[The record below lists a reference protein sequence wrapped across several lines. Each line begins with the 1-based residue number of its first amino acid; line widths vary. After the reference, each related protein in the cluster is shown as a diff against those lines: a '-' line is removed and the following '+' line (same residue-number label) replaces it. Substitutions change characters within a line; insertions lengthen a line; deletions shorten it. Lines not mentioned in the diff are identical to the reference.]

1 MKIARDGYLK
11 ELLDRQ
17 QNGMIKVI
25 TGMPQSGKSYLLFNL
40 FYEHLI
46 KNDVPEDHILKLSL
60 NDDSELTLRK
70 PTSMLSWLENQIKDS
85 GQYYLVI
92 DNIQLLE
99 NFPQVLN
106 SCQHIQNLD
115 IYIAGSD
122 LYYLIANIHSE
133 YRGRWEVIHIYPLS
147 FAEYLPACNMPERT
161 ALEEYL
167 RYGGLPH
174 ILSCKSTEKKRLF
187 LKELL
192 RKIYRQDTTGFNR
205 VLRFDELEK
214 IIEFY
219 ASTAGSFLSMRGLEN
234 RLKEKDERAVSINTI
249 RAYSLSLQSI
259 FLIDMVTR
267 FDVKKRKHIAS
278 PVKFYFEDT
287 GIRNACLK
295 FQNFDKRQLM
305 ENAIYNELCRRKLSV
320 DTGIIT
326 TYKTNP
332 DGCQV
337 RNNLTVDFVANL
349 GDRRYYVQSV
359 PQIYDCSEFEAKKH
373 ALSKIRDGFRKII
386 VTYDDV
392 SPYYNEDGFL
402 IIGLANFLKNSNSLD
417 L

>member
-1 MKIARDGYLK
+1 
-11 ELLDRQ
+11 
-17 QNGMIKVI
+17 
-25 TGMPQSGKSYLLFNL
+25 
-40 FYEHLI
+40 
-46 KNDVPEDHILKLSL
+46 
-60 NDDSELTLRK
+60 
-70 PTSMLSWLENQIKDS
+70 
-85 GQYYLVI
+85 
-92 DNIQLLE
+92 
-99 NFPQVLN
+99 
-106 SCQHIQNLD
+106 
-115 IYIAGSD
+115 
-122 LYYLIANIHSE
+122 
-133 YRGRWEVIHIYPLS
+133 
-147 FAEYLPACNMPERT
+147 
-161 ALEEYL
+161 
-167 RYGGLPH
+167 
-174 ILSCKSTEKKRLF
+174 
-187 LKELL
+187 
-192 RKIYRQDTTGFNR
+192 
-205 VLRFDELEK
+205 
-214 IIEFY
+214 
-219 ASTAGSFLSMRGLEN
+219 
-234 RLKEKDERAVSINTI
+234 
-249 RAYSLSLQSI
+249 
-259 FLIDMVTR
+259 MVTR

-295 FQNFDKRQLM
+295 FQNFDKRQLV

-332 DGCQV
+332 DGSQV

-359 PQIYDCSEFEAKKH
+359 LQIYDCSEFEAKKH